1 MLPLRLYLVL
11 AAAILLTAGGFL
23 ILLALWWTSMVY
35 PTSPLWPFLVESWHP
50 ALGRP
55 FHVAGGFF
63 GGLGLVLL
71 VLAKRAR
78 PRPVEPPL
86 HLKPPPRDPDF

>member
-1 MLPLRLYLVL
+1 MLPLRLYLML

-23 ILLALWWTSMVY
+23 ILLALWWTSLVY

-50 ALGRP
+50 ALGRS

-71 VLAKRAR
+71 ILARR
-78 PRPVEPPL
+78 VRRRIEPPTL
-86 HLKPPPRDPDF
+86 HLKPPSDPDF